1 MQILCHLIQGTQESV
16 DFSIHRGPVNNPLQ
30 ILRDNC
36 NMKGERMRSSKAEIM
51 ILKDD
56 SRH

>member
-1 MQILCHLIQGTQESV
+1 MQILCHSIQGTQESV
-16 DFSIHRGPVNNPLQ
+16 DFSIHTGPVNNPLQ

-36 NMKGERMRSSKAEIM
+36 IMKRERMRSSKAEMM

-56 SRH
+56 SKR